1 MLKKNIIYEMKVKI
15 EDINKEMKRIIK
27 NTKMKNEKEINKM
40 MKEIEDIKFFIEY
53 NYAKIK
59 FEEMKNDEVIND
71 YMIMDMIINYK

>member
-1 MLKKNIIYEMKVKI
+1 MKVKI